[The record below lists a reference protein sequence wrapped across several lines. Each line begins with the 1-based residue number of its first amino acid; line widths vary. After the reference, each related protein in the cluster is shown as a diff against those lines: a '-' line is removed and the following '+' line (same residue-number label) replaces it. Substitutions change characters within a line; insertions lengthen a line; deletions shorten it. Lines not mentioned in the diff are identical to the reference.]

1 VELGVLQAE
10 AGWEEKLEGA
20 GNKDNEEELMHVS
33 GIRKKPPR
41 RLTKENSASGGMV
54 TTCAA
59 LVRRCGH
66 LHRDE

>member
-33 GIRKKPPR
+33 GIR
-41 RLTKENSASGGMV
+41 ESHGGDLPKRTARAV
-54 TTCAA
+54 EWSQP
-59 LVRRCGH
+59 VPG
-66 LHRDE
+66 